1 MTFPVILA
9 SGSPRRQVL
18 LAEIF
23 PNFEVLVADVD
34 ESPIEGESPWELAE
48 RLAEKKAQA
57 VSLLRPDALVVGGD
71 TVVTYEEDGWQLLA
85 KPTDEEDASRMLRT
99 LSGRNHKVVTGLS
112 LVWPG
117 GIWTASDTSTVSFR
131 ELTDE
136 EIQAYVATGEP
147 MDKAGSYAIQGGAA
161 PFVET
166 VEGSISNIVGL
177 PVELLRSRL
186 QTF

>member
-1 MTFPVILA
+1 
-9 SGSPRRQVL
+9 VL
-18 LAEIF
+18 LAQVFSE
-23 PNFEVLVADVD
+23 FEVLVADVD

-48 RLAEKKAQA
+48 RLAEKKAKA
-57 VSLLRPDALVVGGD
+57 VSLLRPEALIIGGD
-71 TVVTYEEDGWQLLA
+71 TVVTYEENGWRLLA
-85 KPTDEEDASRMLRT
+85 KPVDEEDACQMLRT

-117 GIWTASDTSTVSFR
+117 GVWTGSDTSTVCFR

-136 EIQAYVATGEP
+136 EIRAYVATGEP

-166 VEGSISNIVGL
+166 VDGSISNIVGL
-177 PVELLRSRL
+177 PVELLRDRL
-186 QTF
+186 KDLDFDLNI